1 MKRAQV
7 RMWDGHL
14 ARHAA
19 FALVIMVIGCSESKP
34 EGPAPSRFASV
45 KKEASSRA
53 ATAFCEKQW
62 PGSAGEASAKKYI
75 EIPEKPVPGAPNVP
89 AAPKG
94 SWKWVNLWATWCVP
108 CVEEM
113 GLLAK
118 WKSSLEK
125 DGVPID
131 LELWSVDEEEAKLV
145 EYMKKHSMPGRVRW
159 LRAQDDLP
167 GVLESLGADRMSAIP
182 VHALVDGSGN
192 LRCLRVG
199 SVHDE
204 DYGAVK
210 TMLTGA

>member
-1 MKRAQV
+1 MTRAPLL
-7 RMWDGHL
+7 MIP
-14 ARHAA
+14 
-19 FALVIMVIGCSESKP
+19 FALFALAACNDDAKSDT
-34 EGPAPSRFASV
+34 PAPSRFASV
-45 KKEASSRA
+45 KKEASTKA

-62 PGSAGEASAKKYI
+62 PGSSTETGTRKYI
-75 EIPEKPVPGAPNVP
+75 EIPEKAVPGAPSV
-89 AAPKG
+89 AGAPKG
-94 SWKWVNLWATWCVP
+94 SWKWVNLWATWCLP

-113 GLLAK
+113 GLLSK

-125 DGVPID
+125 DGVPIE
-131 LELWSVDEEEAKLV
+131 LELWSVDEEEAKLT
-145 EYMKKHSMPGRVRW
+145 EFMKKHSMPGRVRW

>member
-1 MKRAQV
+1 MRTSLLIAS
-7 RMWDGHL
+7 L
-14 ARHAA
+14 ALIATS
-19 FALVIMVIGCSESKP
+19 CSDAPK
-34 EGPAPSRFASV
+34 GDAPAPSRFASV
-45 KKEASSRA
+45 KKEASTKA

-62 PGSAGEASAKKYI
+62 PGSSTETGAKKYI
-75 EIPEKPVPGAPNVP
+75 EIPEKAVPGAPSG
-89 AAPKG
+89 AASAPKG
-94 SWKWVNLWATWCVP
+94 SWKWVNLWATWCLP

-131 LELWSVDEEEAKLV
+131 LELWSVDEDEAKLV
-145 EYMKKHSMPGRVRW
+145 EHMKKHSMPGRVRW

>member
-1 MKRAQV
+1 MRA
-7 RMWDGHL
+7 RL
-14 ARHAA
+14 ASSA
-19 FALVIMVIGCSESKP
+19 ALVVATLALAACNESQPEAKP
-34 EGPAPSRFASV
+34 AGGGRFASV
-45 KKEASSRA
+45 KKEASAKA

-62 PGSAGEASAKKYI
+62 PAAEGTKKYVD
-75 EIPEKPVPGAPNVP
+75 IPEKPVPGAP
-89 AAPKG
+89 ASKGDAPRG
-94 SWKWVNLWATWCVP
+94 SWKWVNLWATWCLP

-125 DGVPID
+125 DGIPLD

-145 EYMKKHSMPGRVRW
+145 EYLKKTSMPGEVKW
-159 LRAQDDLP
+159 LRGQEDLP
-167 GVLESLGADRMSAIP
+167 NVLESLGADRMSAIP
-182 VHALVDGSGN
+182 VHALVDGNGN

-210 TMLTGA
+210 TMLSGA